1 MQTTGKRPSS
11 VAFIA
16 PSVTPLVT
24 KGTGTNP
31 AIRLYNYNLGEAH
44 FSDMEQ
50 YYLDLSS
57 ANAGGAAEWKRL
69 YQFSTTYGVPDMSV
83 DSMEKVLSKMA
94 WSEDTF
100 RTYYQYNTVA
110 HEEGT

>member
-1 MQTTGKRPSS
+1 M
-11 VAFIA
+11 AFIA

-24 KGTGTNP
+24 RGTGTNP
-31 AIRLYNYNLGEAH
+31 AIRLYNYNVGEAH

-50 YYLDLSS
+50 YYLDLSI
-57 ANAGGAAEWKRL
+57 ANAGEATEWKQL

-83 DSMEKVLSKMA
+83 DSMEKVLLKLA
-94 WSEDTF
+94 GSEDTF

-110 HEEGT
+110 HEEGM

>member
-1 MQTTGKRPSS
+1 M
-11 VAFIA
+11 AFIA

-24 KGTGTNP
+24 RGTGTNP

-69 YQFSTTYGVPDMSV
+69 YHFSTTYGVPDMSV